1 MDMAYLGYAA
11 GFLTT
16 IGFVP
21 QVVRSYRTK
30 HVHDVSVVQPVVL
43 LVGMILWLIYGVHLG
58 DAAIIAANVVCIT
71 LNGILVVLKITYERS
86 RPPDA

>member
-1 MDMAYLGYAA
+1 MDISYLGYVA

-30 HVHDVSVVQPVVL
+30 HVHDVSLVQPVLL
-43 LVGMILWLIYGVHLG
+43 LVGMILWLIYGVQRG
-58 DAAIIAANVVCIT
+58 DAAIMAANVVCIT
-71 LNGILVVLKITYERS
+71 LNGILIALKIKYERS
-86 RPPDA
+86 APPDA